1 MVHPDHNS
9 KGYGK
14 EMMFYTFDYVITK
27 NKKKILISTSQH
39 ANLFRKIW
47 S

>member
-9 KGYGK
+9 KGYDK
-14 EMMFYTFDYVITK
+14 EMMFYILDYVITK
-27 NKKKILISTSQH
+27 NKKKILISTNQH
-39 ANLFRKIW
+39 ANPFWKIW

>member
-14 EMMFYTFDYVITK
+14 EMMFYTLDYVITK
-27 NKKKILISTSQH
+27 NKKENTYIYQSTC
-39 ANLFRKIW
+39 
-47 S
+47 